1 MSDQPTVPMLA
12 PHLVCDDAAR
22 AINYYKQAFGA
33 EELIRIPG
41 PDGKL
46 MHASVSINGSMVM
59 LVDANEQCGMLS
71 PRRLGGTPVTI
82 HLNVTDVDA
91 VVAQAEAAGGTIKM
105 PVEDQFW
112 GDRYGVIED
121 PSGHVWS
128 IATPIRQQKMTE
140 TELREAA
147 QKVMA

>member
-1 MSDQPTVPMLA
+1 MSDQRVTPMLA
-12 PHLVCDDAAR
+12 PHLVCDDAAG
-22 AINYYKQAFGA
+22 AIDYYKRAFGA

-41 PDGKL
+41 GDGRL
-46 MHASVSINGSMVM
+46 MHASISIDGSMVM
-59 LVDANEQCGMLS
+59 LVDANQECGMLS
-71 PRRLGGTPVTI
+71 PKALGGTPVTI
-82 HLNVTDVDA
+82 HLNVADVDA
-91 VVAQAEAAGGTIKM
+91 VVAQAEAAGGTIKT

-121 PSGHVWS
+121 PFGHVWS
-128 IATPIRQQKMTE
+128 IATPLRPQPMSE

>member
-12 PHLVCDDAAR
+12 PHLVCDDAAG
-22 AINYYKQAFGA
+22 AIDYYKQAFGA

-91 VVAQAEAAGGTIKM
+91 VVARAEAAGGTIKM

>member
-71 PRRLGGTPVTI
+71 PRMLGGTPVTI